1 VLAAAI
7 TGCVALLRL
16 CVSRA
21 PPHAAVPHGPSMLAA
36 AWLLT
41 LATAAGGG

>member
-1 VLAAAI
+1 V
-7 TGCVALLRL
+7 
-16 CVSRA
+16 
-21 PPHAAVPHGPSMLAA
+21 PPPPAVVPPPPAVVPHGPSMLAA